1 MSVQLH
7 HVTEA
12 LQWLLQ
18 EEIFVPTFVVT
29 IFQGYRVLACSW
41 EVGGRLYAVS
51 RGGVVV
57 ALDYPLCHFEL
68 RLVTTSCKDAFGMD
82 ADRLEFRFLSA
93 ADRLDVACS
102 VCSVPPS
109 WLVVSRVSGPTL
121 VRNAAWCRDH
131 FARVESPDQALQLA
145 QLAGIHAH
153 WTASVEADR
162 EEGHWSKDLGGG
174 CGKSPKQFAPDRRVP
189 ALSQGEGSG
198 GCGGS
203 RHSAT

>member
-1 MSVQLH
+1 MA
-7 HVTEA
+7 EA
-12 LQWLLQ
+12 LLWLLQ
-18 EEIFVPTFVVT
+18 EEIFVRPTFVVT

-102 VCSVPPS
+102 VLLSATFV
-109 WLVVSRVSGPTL
+109 
-121 VRNAAWCRDH
+121 
-131 FARVESPDQALQLA
+131 
-145 QLAGIHAH
+145 AGGQQGFRTHA
-153 WTASVEADR
+153 R
-162 EEGHWSKDLGGG
+162 EE
-174 CGKSPKQFAPDRRVP
+174 CGMV
-189 ALSQGEGSG
+189 QGSL
-198 GCGGS
+198 CQD
-203 RHSAT
+203 